1 MANIFKNFDA
11 KKTGIFAG
19 GVLFGTAGIKI
30 RQVMMRKNSMQTALQ
45 LFCVQNPV
53 S

>member
-11 KKTGIFAG
+11 KKLVFSQ
-19 GVLFGTAGIKI
+19 VVYCSVQQESRFW
-30 RQVMMRKNSMQTALQ
+30 QVMMRKNSMQTALQ

>member
-1 MANIFKNFDA
+1 MANILKNFDA

-19 GVLFGTAGIKI
+19 GVLFGTES
-30 RQVMMRKNSMQTALQ
+30 RFWQVMMRKNSMQTALQ